1 MTDDNSKKWL
11 FLLGTFSM
19 TQVQLIGSIGISE
32 LVIFITA
39 PFIFL
44 KDYAILKHDGFGTL
58 LFLLFSCCVGC
69 VVGSIVNETPIVY
82 ALKGFASP
90 YALFCGVV
98 VGHRL
103 LRKAPDGLKWFVLG
117 VALSVTI
124 NIFIFQR
131 SVESVIYAEGEK
143 GLDAVNGI
151 MSSPIFWTARIKAWI
166 DVPIHGW
173 YMQCPTFFS
182 VFIPIAYVIFAMLT
196 TASGRSAALG
206 AIGSIVIV
214 LAARKSVER
223 MRRLQKSFFVFL
235 CTAVIMVIVIT
246 SAYKYAATSGI
257 LGEDAQRKYE
267 GQTKGRE
274 GVLALLMGGRLEFF
288 VGLYAN
294 LQKPIIGYGP
304 WALDQDG
311 YYEDFLYKYGSS
323 EDFDKYQI
331 TKEWQLKQGYFVR
344 NLLPSHS
351 HIIGF
356 WQAYGIAGLLLW
368 LYVLGQIVRY
378 FRKDLISVPAWF
390 GFIAVATPSLLWNV
404 FFSPLGDRISVAMF
418 MVALMFTRSV
428 RMGRFYLPHSMMN
441 DYKVN

>member
-1 MTDDNSKKWL
+1 
-11 FLLGTFSM
+11 
-19 TQVQLIGSIGISE
+19 
-32 LVIFITA
+32 
-39 PFIFL
+39 
-44 KDYAILKHDGFGTL
+44 
-58 LFLLFSCCVGC
+58 
-69 VVGSIVNETPIVY
+69 
-82 ALKGFASP
+82 
-90 YALFCGVV
+90 
-98 VGHRL
+98 
-103 LRKAPDGLKWFVLG
+103 
-117 VALSVTI
+117 
-124 NIFIFQR
+124 
-131 SVESVIYAEGEK
+131 
-143 GLDAVNGI
+143 
-151 MSSPIFWTARIKAWI
+151 
-166 DVPIHGW
+166 
-173 YMQCPTFFS
+173 
-182 VFIPIAYVIFAMLT
+182 
-196 TASGRSAALG
+196 
-206 AIGSIVIV
+206 
-214 LAARKSVER
+214 
-223 MRRLQKSFFVFL
+223 
-235 CTAVIMVIVIT
+235 
-246 SAYKYAATSGI
+246 
-257 LGEDAQRKYE
+257 
-267 GQTKGRE
+267 
-274 GVLALLMGGRLEFF
+274 MGGRLEFF

-311 YYEDFLYKYGSS
+311 YYEDFLYKFGSS